1 MKSNSPTLR
10 QPTAWMGVNG
20 TARLHGGLFR
30 PWLHAYAVLTAVIVL
45 VLIGSG
51 GIVTS
56 KEAGLTVPDWPNS
69 YGYNMFAFPISR
81 WVGGVFYEHT
91 HRLVAS
97 GVGLLT
103 LGLTTSVLIWE
114 RRRWVRWLGVAATPA
129 VVCQG
134 LLGGLRVVWLKDEI
148 GIFHACLAQAFF
160 GLVCLIALVTSAWW
174 LKPRIAP
181 PSAAATLRR
190 LRNVTV
196 LATVAIYVQL
206 ALGATMR
213 HAHAGLAIPDFPT
226 AYGAWLPPTDP
237 AAVEAIN
244 VQRDAHGLPP
254 TSAVQIVLQM
264 VHRGGALV
272 ATVLVVTAGLLAWL
286 GWRDLQSGVR
296 RLALA
301 WPALVVVQVT
311 LGIYTILTNK
321 AADVATMHVVTG
333 ALLLVSGVVLS
344 AFFIND
350 ARASEFARRAVDEV
364 EEPVMAAREVAL
376 V

>member
-1 MKSNSPTLR
+1 MS
-10 QPTAWMGVNG
+10 VNG
-20 TARLHGGLFR
+20 PGHLRGVQFR
-30 PWLHAYAVLTAVIVL
+30 PWLHAYAVFTAVAVL
-45 VLIGSG
+45 LLISSG

-97 GVGLLT
+97 AVGLLT
-103 LGLTTSVLIWE
+103 LGLTGGLLMWE
-114 RRRWVRWLGVAATPA
+114 QRRWVRWLGIAATPA

-160 GLVCLIALVTSAWW
+160 GLVCLIAVVTSAWW
-174 LKPRIAP
+174 LKPRLAP
-181 PSAAATLRR
+181 PVAVATLRR
-190 LRNVTV
+190 LRTV
-196 LATVAIYVQL
+196 VILATIAVYVQL

-226 AYGAWLPPTDP
+226 AYGAWVPATDP
-237 AAVEAIN
+237 ATVGAIN
-244 VQRDAHGLPP
+244 AQRDAHGLPP
-254 TSAVQIVLQM
+254 TSAMQIILQM
-264 VHRGGALV
+264 THRAGALV
-272 ATVLVVTAGLLAWL
+272 TSLLIASAGVLAWV
-286 GWRDLQSGVR
+286 GWRDIEAGVR

-301 WPALVVVQVT
+301 WPVLVVVQVT

-333 ALLLVSGVVLS
+333 ALLLVSGVALS

-350 ARASEFARRAVDEV
+350 ARAAEFARRAVDEF
-364 EEPVMAAREVAL
+364 EEPTPAAREVAL